1 MKKVNIINITIINCF
16 VLFFTG
22 FSFFGDVNV
31 LAQENEPWYQVGNKV
46 YNNSENIGI
55 GTSEPSQRLHVHDGA
70 LKVSGGDNIGDAL
83 FFLWDRTG
91 YKYLFKN
98 DLDNLQIH
106 SFEESGRWNGE
117 IMTIYPNGGLRTRS
131 DINVGGPVFNL
142 GTSDGWNSGSKR
154 QNRALVHQD
163 WLRGWGIDKGRH
175 DVLTIN
181 FDRDFESG
189 VLIQGP
195 VVRIDG
201 ELRANS
207 IKVKQDIFADYVF
220 EEDYKLNDI
229 YYVKSHIKEKGHLP
243 DVPSA
248 DQVIGNDL
256 DLEEYNALLL
266 RKIEELTLYTIQQQ
280 EEIDELKKQ

>member
-1 MKKVNIINITIINCF
+1 
-16 VLFFTG
+16 
-22 FSFFGDVNV
+22 
-31 LAQENEPWYQVGNKV
+31 V

-70 LKVSGGDNIGDAL
+70 LKVSGGNNFSDAL
-83 FFLWDRTG
+83 LYLWDTTG
-91 YKYLFKN
+91 HKYLFKN
-98 DLDNLQIH
+98 DIDNLQVH
-106 SFEESGRWNGE
+106 SFEEDGRWKGE
-117 IMTIYPNGGLRTRS
+117 IMTIYPDGGFRMRG
-131 DINVGGPVFNL
+131 DISVGGVEFVLDSTN
-142 GTSDGWNSGSKR
+142 SRNSGSKR

-163 WLRGWGIDKGRH
+163 WLRGWGVDKGRH

-220 EEDYKLNDI
+220 EDDYKLNDI
-229 YYVKSHIKEKGHLP
+229 YYVKNHIEEKGHLP

-266 RKIEELTLYTIQQQ
+266 RKIEELTLYTIKQQ